1 MTLPV
6 GRIVVLGLAVLS
18 VATVVRAEDDRLVL
32 NRGNGTI
39 VLEPY
44 GPNINRVTLSALKDK
59 ATAGPGYGFSGTPVA
74 TGWSHRQ
81 DEQGTSDT
89 ESAAITSSSGWAA
102 TASISSPTVTPGQT
116 IVIHGVIT
124 SPTSL
129 NGVGIAY
136 SLHDIARKSMGQIG
150 FGNENHLVAG
160 QAWPQ
165 DWYVTVPT
173 NITPGTYYL
182 GVGIYDSTWKI
193 THHFFDKVVTL
204 NVIAGSG
211 PSLLIAPAARKY
223 FGQKLEPVGNFVIDG
238 VGQGDKASYTSYAA
252 ALRQSPPVV
261 FMTYVELNRNV
272 VSWGTTLLSTLNS
285 FSLASAPVIPQI
297 GLTMTV
303 DGSPSKH
310 YENQVAAGAYDQQ
323 IEQFCQALYNLN
335 RPAYVRIGYEFN
347 GDWNGYAAKDY
358 VAAFKRVANAIRAH
372 GLEAAI
378 IWDVSPEGA
387 PNYLAYYPGDDYVDW
402 WGINLFPVGIFNG
415 TVTGQFLRD
424 AIAHGKPIMIGES
437 APDHVGVL
445 KGQASWETWYVPFFD
460 FIRGNANV
468 KQFDYINWNWAAY
481 PHLGVEGDGVLS
493 DNPVVQEHYQ
503 NEMLNPLY
511 LHRQSNAVLRSVLR
525 LPPESTVPP
534 FVPAKL
540 PYPSIY

>member
-6 GRIVVLGLAVLS
+6 ARIVVLGLAVVLS

-44 GPNINRVTLSALKDK
+44 GPNIIRVTLSALKDK

-81 DEQGTSDT
+81 DEQGTSGT

-124 SPTSL
+124 CPTSL

-193 THHFFDKVVTL
+193 THHFFDKVITL

-238 VGQGDKASYTSYAA
+238 VGQGDKASYTSYGAA
-252 ALRQSPPVV
+252 PPKPPGCFHDLCRIEPKRRFLGDDAVKHAQLLQSGFGSGDTPNRAYHDRGWQPQQALRKSG
-261 FMTYVELNRNV
+261 R
-272 VSWGTTLLSTLNS
+272 
-285 FSLASAPVIPQI
+285 
-297 GLTMTV
+297 
-303 DGSPSKH
+303 
-310 YENQVAAGAYDQQ
+310 
-323 IEQFCQALYNLN
+323 
-335 RPAYVRIGYEFN
+335 RR
-347 GDWNGYAAKDY
+347 
-358 VAAFKRVANAIRAH
+358 
-372 GLEAAI
+372 
-378 IWDVSPEGA
+378 
-387 PNYLAYYPGDDYVDW
+387 
-402 WGINLFPVGIFNG
+402 
-415 TVTGQFLRD
+415 
-424 AIAHGKPIMIGES
+424 
-437 APDHVGVL
+437 
-445 KGQASWETWYVPFFD
+445 
-460 FIRGNANV
+460 
-468 KQFDYINWNWAAY
+468 
-481 PHLGVEGDGVLS
+481 
-493 DNPVVQEHYQ
+493 
-503 NEMLNPLY
+503 
-511 LHRQSNAVLRSVLR
+511 R
-525 LPPESTVPP
+525 L
-534 FVPAKL
+534 
-540 PYPSIY
+540 